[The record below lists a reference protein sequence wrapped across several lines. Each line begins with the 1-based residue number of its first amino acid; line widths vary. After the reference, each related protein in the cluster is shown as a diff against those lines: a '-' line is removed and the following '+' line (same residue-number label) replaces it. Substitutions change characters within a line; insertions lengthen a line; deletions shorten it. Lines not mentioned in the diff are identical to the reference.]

1 MIYDYNVSSLLFSLL
16 YLLYADDLN
25 IYVTGEIVDYLVSL
39 MITELEISKKLLMLK
54 KLIS

>member
-16 YLLYADDLN
+16 HLLYADDLN
-25 IYVTGEIVDYLVSL
+25 IYVTGEIIDYLVSL
-39 MITELEISKKLLMLK
+39 MNTELKISKKLSMLK